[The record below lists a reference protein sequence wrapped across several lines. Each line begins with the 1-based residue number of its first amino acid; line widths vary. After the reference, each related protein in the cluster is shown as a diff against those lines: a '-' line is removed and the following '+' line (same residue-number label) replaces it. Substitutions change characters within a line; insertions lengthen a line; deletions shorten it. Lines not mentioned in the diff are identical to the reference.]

1 MKTIDP
7 IFKVFFV
14 IYFFIISIL
23 TGSSGKSI
31 RSMVGS
37 GNVNKIE
44 MEGENS
50 NYPSIDTCTRRDVRV
65 REHPFD
71 IPSVD
76 FNYQIPDAD
85 EVKAKSTKGAV
96 EAINFEFWLRVS
108 GLSFVESD

>member
-1 MKTIDP
+1 METIDP
-7 IFKVFFV
+7 IFKVFFI

-23 TGSSGKSI
+23 MRSSGQSI

-50 NYPSIDTCTRRDVRV
+50 DYPSIDTCTRRDVRV
-65 REHPFD
+65 REHFFD

-85 EVKAKSTKGAV
+85 EVKAKSTKGAI

-108 GLSFVESD
+108 RLSFVESD

>member
-1 MKTIDP
+1 METIDP

-14 IYFFIISIL
+14 IYFFFISIL

-37 GNVNKIE
+37 SNVNKIE

-50 NYPSIDTCTRRDVRV
+50 DYPLIDTCTRRDVRV

-85 EVKAKSTKGAV
+85 EIKAKSTKGAI
-96 EAINFEFWLRVS
+96 EAINFEFWLRVP
-108 GLSFVESD
+108 